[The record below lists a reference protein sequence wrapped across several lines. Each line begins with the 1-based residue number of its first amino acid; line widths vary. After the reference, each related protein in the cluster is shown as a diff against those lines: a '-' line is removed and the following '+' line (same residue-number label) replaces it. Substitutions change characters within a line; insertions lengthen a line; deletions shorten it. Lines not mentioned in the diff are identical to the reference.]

1 MSWFSIRDARNASNY
16 RYIRFVGGRILQDT
30 ELNALQDS
38 DALRERYAIRSQFR
52 EGAVANLKPAI
63 SGGNVVLSLEDSN
76 IATALIMVNGAW
88 ELIAPQTIALPSPRT
103 SGTDTLYLH
112 WVLWRVTSDGHS
124 TAAPRAWWTTA

>member
-1 MSWFSIRDARNASNY
+1 MVQHPRRPQRIQLPLYPLR
-16 RYIRFVGGRILQDT
+16 GRPHLTGHRTQCP
-30 ELNALQDS
+30 AQDS